1 MRTHR
6 LLLVIAGCAGSVAL
20 TSAQAQSVNY
30 LGSSGGNWVA
40 YGGASAV
47 PVLVTTTPGSIT
59 DATSAGSSFARYNL
73 PEGGFSGLWK
83 AGDTY
88 RLEFD
93 GVVVNA
99 TTFRLEFSSTG
110 RNNGLQYV
118 LVNGPA
124 VGADRL
130 EVNSFGAP
138 SGLNLY
144 TGNLGG
150 ASAAGTAQRV
160 FGDLTFTVLSG
171 ATTAAVTGTFSDSTG
186 VLWSASG
193 DTAPI
198 QSLGPTAASLFAA
211 LNVSSGGSATTIN
224 NLTWTYTAVPEPGT
238 ATLAALG
245 LGLLAFRRATRKA

>member
-1 MRTHR
+1 
-6 LLLVIAGCAGSVAL
+6 
-20 TSAQAQSVNY
+20 VNY
-30 LGSSGGNWVA
+30 LGSSSGNWIA
-40 YGGASAV
+40 YGGASAL

-88 RLEFD
+88 RIEFD
-93 GVVVNA
+93 GVVANGA
-99 TTFRLEFSSTG
+99 TLQLEFSSTG
-110 RNNGLQYV
+110 QNNGLQYV
-118 LVNGPA
+118 LVNSSTL
-124 VGADRL
+124 GADRL

-160 FGDLTFTVLSG
+160 FGELKFTVLPG
-171 ATTAAVTGTFSDSTG
+171 AAAASVTGTLSDSAG

-193 DTAPI
+193 DTALI
-198 QSLGPTAASLFAA
+198 QNLGPTAASLFAA
-211 LNVSSGGSATTIN
+211 LNVSSDGSATTIN

-238 ATLAALG
+238 AALAALG
-245 LGLLAFRRATRKA
+245 LTFLAVGRATRKS